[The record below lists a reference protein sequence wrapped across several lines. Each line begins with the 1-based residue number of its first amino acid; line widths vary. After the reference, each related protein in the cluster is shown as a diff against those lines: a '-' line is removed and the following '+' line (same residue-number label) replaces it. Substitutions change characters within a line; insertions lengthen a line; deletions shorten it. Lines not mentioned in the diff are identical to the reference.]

1 MYEKYVL
8 PRARMN
14 IIVNVMYKKYAL
26 PRARYHCKCNVLKVC
41 IT

>member
-1 MYEKYVL
+1 MNIIVYVMYEKHAL

-26 PRARYHCKCNVLKVC
+26 PRA
-41 IT
+41 